1 MALYDWPI
9 NQYKFPSEGLLYQN
23 VNPYADS
30 MGLMSGAYS
39 PWSAPAVDFN
49 YTGDPWFKG
58 PDVTWSSPDTD
69 YAAYMQGLAD
79 AEAEAIRNSNNN
91 NPYYNNGGEDNQG
104 PVGPNTGPVADYVD
118 AVFGNMANMAY
129 GVQNAMAGAQ
139 TGSTSGHGMGISG
152 EAHSES
158 DPGEMGVDD

>member
-39 PWSAPAVDFN
+39 PWEGPASESGWSN
-49 YTGDPWFKG
+49 PWFKG
-58 PDVTWSSPDTD
+58 PDVTWSSPNTD
-69 YAAYMQGLAD
+69 YADYMQGLAD
-79 AEAEAIRNSNNN
+79 AEAEAIRNANNIN

-104 PVGPNTGPVADYVD
+104 PVGPNTGPVADFVD
-118 AVFGNMANMAY
+118 SVMGNMADFGY
-129 GVQNAMAGAQ
+129 GVTGALGQAQGLSEADVNAA
-139 TGSTSGHGMGISG
+139 MGIG
-152 EAHSES
+152 EVNDAAM
-158 DPGEMGVDD
+158 PG